1 MQNALCCLA
10 AVLITSPI
18 ALAAQVAIVRPELDP
33 QAILHNPE
41 MGWVLYENYPVDP
54 RPGGSSTMVTLP
66 DERFPDVD
74 HVAIMFSWA
83 DVERREGEYDFSAID
98 RAYDHW
104 KRLGKQIQLRMS
116 TESLLWW
123 NTLDPPRGVGVPPYL
138 LEKLPPRAKQ
148 QRTLEGVPYVVV
160 DARQPAYLDRLKR
173 FLAAVAKHFDA
184 RRPVTYIDLRGFGV
198 WGEWHS
204 GFRYESVQARRE
216 ALKGVIDLY
225 CAAFPDHPIALSY
238 SHDPDGPAEYFAGPT
253 DRYDEPATTSYH
265 DFVRYSAFDHA
276 LTKPNIAFRRDG
288 CGCAVYSNQ
297 RKFCEEVFT
306 TLKTGP
312 MMSEFCGGYEAN
324 KKGGEKWL
332 DFVIGDAL
340 SLHPNYINLL
350 GWQAGDALA
359 FTKERPDLVA
369 RGLRSMGYR
378 LLPTEIRLPSAISSG
393 APFEL
398 TMRWENH
405 GVGRAPRDLHLVL
418 LLGEATIEAGTV
430 PASQWI
436 RGKSYD
442 VTRNLT
448 IDLAPGGY
456 SVRFYL
462 EDRKYDQRIALP
474 LRWEKD
480 RTYPFGPM
488 RVTANR

>member
-1 MQNALCCLA
+1 MRCLSFGFVAIAITSGIALCA
-10 AVLITSPI
+10 GVTII
-18 ALAAQVAIVRPELDP
+18 RPQADP

-66 DERFPDVD
+66 DERFPDVG

-83 DVERREGEYDFSAID
+83 DVERREGEYEFSAVD

-123 NTLDPPRGVGVPPYL
+123 NTLDPPRGIGVPPYL
-138 LEKLPPRAKQ
+138 LEKLSPAAKQ
-148 QRTLEGVPYVVV
+148 QRTLEGTPYAVV
-160 DARQPAYLDRLKR
+160 DARQPIYLERLER
-173 FLAAVAKHFDA
+173 FLAAVANHFGS

-204 GFRYESVQARRE
+204 GFRYESPDARRD
-216 ALKGVIDLY
+216 ALTGVIDRY
-225 CAAFPDHPIALSY
+225 CAAFPDHPVALSY
-238 SHDPDGPAEYFAGPT
+238 SHDPDGPPEYFAGPT
-253 DRYDEPATTSYH
+253 DRYDASATESYH

-288 CGCAVYSNQ
+288 CGCAIYSNQ
-297 RKFCEEVFT
+297 RKFCEAVFA

-324 KKGGEKWL
+324 KKGGDKWL
-332 DFVIGDAL
+332 NFVIGDAL

-378 LLPTEIRLPSAISSG
+378 LVPTAIRFPSTIPSG
-393 APFEL
+393 KAFEL
-398 TMRWENH
+398 AMHWENH

-418 LLGEATIEAGTV
+418 LLGEAKIDAGTV
-430 PASQWI
+430 PASRWI
-436 RGKSYD
+436 SGKTYE
-442 VTRNLT
+442 VVNNVM
-448 IDLAPGGY
+448 IDLPPGEY
-456 SVRFYL
+456 EARFHL

-474 LRWEKD
+474 LRPKKD
-480 RTYPFGPM
+480 RTYPLGPM
-488 RVTANR
+488 RVTSNR